1 MAEETTLTVI
11 ENPTPAAPIT
21 SVKIDDG
28 TRRIPFLNQFDEEI
42 GVLRFRPADLGLIDR
57 YNEAVRRWPELN
69 DELENADA
77 TDEGGVESYQK
88 AKATLFE
95 IMDFI
100 LDAPVSAEIFAK
112 INPFNPVGEDGA
124 FFCEVVMDTVGA
136 LIEQEFSVQLAKRAE
151 REKKM
156 AKYRPNRQARRALT
170 K

>member
-1 MAEETTLTVI
+1 MEE
-11 ENPTPAAPIT
+11 NKTPAAPIT

-28 TRRIPFLNQFDEEI
+28 TRKIPFVNQDNETI

-57 YNEAVRRWPELN
+57 YNEALKRWPELN
-69 DELENADA
+69 EAIEEEIADESGAD
-77 TDEGGVESYQK
+77 EIESYKK
-88 AKATLFE
+88 AKNLLFE
-95 IMDFI
+95 IVDFL

-112 INPFNPVGEDGA
+112 INPFNPVGSDGEL
-124 FFCEVVMDTVGA
+124 FCEVVMDTVQN

-156 AKYRPNRQARRALT
+156 AKYRPPNRQERRAGM